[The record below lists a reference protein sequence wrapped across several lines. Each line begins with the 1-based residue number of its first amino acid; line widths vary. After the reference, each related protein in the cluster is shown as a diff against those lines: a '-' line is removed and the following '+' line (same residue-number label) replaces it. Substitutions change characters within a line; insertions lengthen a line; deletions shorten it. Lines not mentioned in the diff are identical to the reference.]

1 MTLWITYVVNDVTMA
16 VSMVTG
22 FYHGICDLNML
33 LGSNHSRD
41 WYMEQWMAGTPHF
54 GIEPDPV
61 FVILFYGDTSDIHH
75 YFAVY
80 QHYQPQGCTED
91 R

>member
-33 LGSNHSRD
+33 LGKQSFQRL
-41 WYMEQWMAGTPHF
+41 
-54 GIEPDPV
+54 V
-61 FVILFYGDTSDIHH
+61 YG
-75 YFAVY
+75 AVDGGDAAVW
-80 QHYQPQGCTED
+80 H
-91 R
+91 